1 MAYDPRADDKQY
13 VLTGM
18 LDNIENGAIGTWD
31 WIQKQAED
39 DPDRWDD
46 DVLRL
51 LGGGLKNTAWAISKI
66 PLINK
71 LAEGEDWLAD
81 QARKMNET
89 LTPWLDP
96 RVAGWGTRIGTGI
109 LADKGIRKAT
119 GAVTKGVRAYKA
131 VSKADEIMAAAKNK
145 ELGLQMMA
153 QVDNG
158 VPLVTRA
165 MAEPVSKELVE
176 QLRVKFGKTK
186 AEAGAFLAANKTAEK
201 EVRTLI
207 DWLNVKSLELEPQK
221 FEDFLEAA
229 EVALG
234 YPVKNMVGEEDFR
247 TIITARNIN
256 LKHSKPTTSK
266 DFLRQAGGRIT
277 YKSAKGKEIIETV
290 EQMKTAFYNRMTA
303 VRGKPHWSLGHIR
316 AVKNLIDSGDL
327 GANRLSNLEPETLR
341 SILRFADDAKYQD
354 FPLEE
359 IVATFGNSARKNF
372 RDLPDQLLMATDVPS
387 TIGEEFLKFT
397 DPIFKDYWKK
407 VLPEPHRGWFMDSVE
422 STMQAKLKLPYWND
436 KIRRVARESGSF
448 EVEKIKRKLRRQI
461 MDEYLDI
468 LPAPT
473 GEAFEALRNLGLDQ
487 IILEQAPEII
497 WENVELIKKT
507 GKYKWIEPKV
517 GDPGYDKW
525 IQILKTR
532 FRHLERGDDFRLGPS
547 TQGLE

>member
-1 MAYDPRADDKQY
+1 MEEKKLLGERMFDA
-13 VLTGM
+13 
-18 LDNIENGAIGTWD
+18 IENGAVGSMQWL
-31 WIQKQAED
+31 QKQAED
-39 DPDRWDD
+39 DPDRYTDD
-46 DVLRL
+46 MLRL
-51 LGGGLKNTAWAISKI
+51 LGGGVKNVGWALSKVPFLDKI
-66 PLINK
+66 
-71 LAEGEDWLAD
+71 AQGEDWLAGK
-81 QARKMNET
+81 AREMSAE
-89 LTPWLDP
+89 LTPQLDP
-96 RVAGWGTRIGTGI
+96 RFAGWGTRIGTGL
-109 LADKGIRKAT
+109 LADKGISKAT

-131 VSKADEIMAAAKNK
+131 VSKADEIMALAKQRD
-145 ELGLQMMA
+145 LGLQMMA

-158 VPLVTRA
+158 IPTVTRA

-186 AEAGAFLAANKTAEK
+186 EEASAFLAANKTAEK

-303 VRGKPHWSLGHIR
+303 VKGKPHWSLGHIR

-436 KIRRVARESGSF
+436 KIRRVARQSGSF
-448 EVEKIKRKLRRQI
+448 EVEQIKRKLRRQI

-468 LPAPT
+468 LPPPT
-473 GEAFEALRNLGLDQ
+473 GKAFDTLRNIGLDK
-487 IILEQAPEII
+487 IILEEAPEII

-525 IQILKTR
+525 INIKKRYTR
-532 FRHLERGDDFRLGPS
+532 ELERGGKGFSNIGPS
-547 TQGLE
+547 SQGLE